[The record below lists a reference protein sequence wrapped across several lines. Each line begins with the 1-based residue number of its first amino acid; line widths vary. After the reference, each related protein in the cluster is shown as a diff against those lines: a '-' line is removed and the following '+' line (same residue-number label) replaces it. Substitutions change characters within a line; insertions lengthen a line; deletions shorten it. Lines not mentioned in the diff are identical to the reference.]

1 MQPNQPETV
10 IIEEDDDKNQEDVE
24 EEMEEIGRIKAG
36 LISVFNKAE
45 AQGGGN
51 FTCGGALDTF
61 YGLPGLEIAIPSS
74 DQGPSQSTASIQYK
88 PIGLPIITKEQAFDL
103 IQHCSKAPYGKG
115 EATLYNDVVRN
126 TWQLNPEQFRITNP
140 KWNQM
145 IGHLLDDKVKSG
157 LGVPSSTPITCTL
170 YKLLLYEEGGHFDFH
185 RDTEK
190 EDKMFGTL
198 VVQLPSVYEGGEI
211 VVQHGN
217 SEVKYDHS
225 QNAWFTPFYFSFYSD
240 CKHCVKPVTSGYRLC
255 LVYNLMYSGV
265 SSTKPTVVDN
275 KDLLNRISET
285 VKLWKGTPSMA
296 STMPLLVYLL
306 SHKYSK
312 AGLRFD
318 CLKGEDTRKIALL
331 KQYISMNHDL
341 ELFLGIMKMTECGY
355 GCDGEIEI
363 EETNYRI
370 SHAVDLKNN
379 VVNFGRL
386 DLKASCIVPAH
397 ILKELEMDGEEVSF
411 TIIFNIHEKRLK
423 RILAMKDLL
432 LKDGI

>member
-190 EDKMFGTL
+190 EDKMFATM
-198 VVQLPSVYEGGEI
+198 VVQLPSVYTGGDII
-211 VVQHGN
+211 VKHGN
-217 SEVKYDHS
+217 SEVKFGLAKDAAY
-225 QNAWFTPFYFSFYSD
+225 TPYYFSFYSD
-240 CKHCVKPVTSGYRLC
+240 CQHRICPVMSGYRLC
-255 LVYNLMYSGV
+255 LVYNVVYTGSQ
-265 SSTKPTVVDN
+265 TKPNLVDN
-275 KDLLNRISET
+275 SVLINELSRI
-285 VKLWKGTPSMA
+285 VDAWKEDGQ
-296 STMPLLVYLL
+296 LVVYLL
-306 SHKYSK
+306 DHKYSK

-318 CLKGEDTRKIALL
+318 CLKGDDASKYQILEQYMSKHDDLL
-331 KQYISMNHDL
+331 LY
-341 ELFLGIMKMTECGY
+341 LGIMTKTETGGGSY
-355 GCDGEIEI
+355 DDYEID
-363 EETNYRI
+363 ETNYAI
-370 SHAVDLKNN
+370 THCVDINN
-379 VVNFGRL
+379 YVVDMSIAL
-386 DLKASCIVPAH
+386 DESDIIPTETLDHLP
-397 ILKELEMDGEEVSF
+397 LDGEEVSF
-411 TIIFNIHEKRLK
+411 
-423 RILAMKDLL
+423 
-432 LKDGI
+432 